1 MIYTPG
7 MNKRSGL
14 TFADVLILVALVL
27 LLAALAVPRFVKAPD
42 YGNEEDETA
51 FEKTNTATQ
60 TESPNIKTE
69 PEVTSE
75 SDAQK
80 NSPVKP

>member
-1 MIYTPG
+1 

-42 YGNEEDETA
+42 YGNEEDETVL
-51 FEKTNTATQ
+51 EKTNTATQ
-60 TESPNIKTE
+60 SESPDIKTN
-69 PEVTSE
+69 PEVASE
-75 SDAQK
+75 SDAAK
-80 NSPVKP
+80 STPVKP

>member
-1 MIYTPG
+1 

-42 YGNEEDETA
+42 YGNEEDEMVS
-51 FEKTNTATQ
+51 EKTNTATQ
-60 TESPNIKTE
+60 TESTDIKTE

-75 SDAQK
+75 TDAPK
-80 NSPVKP
+80 STPVKP

>member
-1 MIYTPG
+1 

-27 LLAALAVPRFVKAPD
+27 LLAALAVPRLVKAPD
-42 YGNEEDETA
+42 YGNEEGETVA
-51 FEKTNTATQ
+51 EAVTSTAPQ
-60 TESPNIKTE
+60 TASPDIKAA

-75 SDAQK
+75 NDDQK
-80 NSPVKP
+80 SSPVKP

>member
-1 MIYTPG
+1 

-27 LLAALAVPRFVKAPD
+27 LLTALAVPRFVKAPD
-42 YGNEEDETA
+42 YGNEEDDTA
-51 FEKTNTATQ
+51 TEITNTVTQ
-60 TESPNIKTE
+60 AGSPDVKST

-75 SDAQK
+75 NGDLK
-80 NSPVKP
+80 NTPARP

>member
-1 MIYTPG
+1 

-42 YGNEEDETA
+42 YGNEEDETVS
-51 FEKTNTATQ
+51 ETTNTATQ
-60 TESPNIKTE
+60 GESPDAKAASEITSGNDDPKVTPIK
-69 PEVTSE
+69 P
-75 SDAQK
+75 
-80 NSPVKP
+80 

>member
-1 MIYTPG
+1 

-42 YGNEEDETA
+42 YGNEEDEIVS
-51 FEKTNTATQ
+51 EKTNTATQ
-60 TESPNIKTE
+60 AESPDIKTE
-69 PEVTSE
+69 SEVTSE
-75 SDAQK
+75 SDATK
-80 NSPVKP
+80 STPVKP

>member
-1 MIYTPG
+1 

-42 YGNEEDETA
+42 YGNEEDETVS
-51 FEKTNTATQ
+51 ENTNTDAQ
-60 TESPNIKTE
+60 AESPDIKTA

-75 SDAQK
+75 NDAKK
-80 NSPVKP
+80 NTPSKP

>member
-1 MIYTPG
+1 

-42 YGNEEDETA
+42 YGNEEDEMIAET
-51 FEKTNTATQ
+51 TNTTAQ
-60 TESPNIKTE
+60 GESPGSKAE
-69 PEVTSE
+69 PEITSGNDDQKVT
-75 SDAQK
+75 
-80 NSPVKP
+80 PVKP